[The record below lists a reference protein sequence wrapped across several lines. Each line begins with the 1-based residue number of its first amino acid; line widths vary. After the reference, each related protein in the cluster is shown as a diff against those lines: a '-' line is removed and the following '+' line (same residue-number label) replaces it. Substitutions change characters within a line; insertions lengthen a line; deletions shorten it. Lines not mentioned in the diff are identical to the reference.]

1 MQFRCYSKI
10 ARDVG
15 LGTRLGPQERG
26 REEGYEIVFMII
38 SYGSI
43 TQIKLNTE
51 TIYLYLGWMQIVP
64 NKGVFVVQYW

>member
-1 MQFRCYSKI
+1 MR
-10 ARDVG
+10 RVG
-15 LGTRLGPQERG
+15 NWVERG

-51 TIYLYLGWMQIVP
+51 TIINKTQQSIYLYLGWMQIVP